1 MYLLLKEKNQFF
13 IFPDQATIIVIIF
26 VMFQVFGCFFYV
38 YYIFERLCTP
48 LFRNIKQ
55 EPFSARVLILC
66 IFNSILPGNVGTG

>member
-1 MYLLLKEKNQFF
+1 MYLLLKEKKSLF
-13 IFPDQATIIVIIF
+13 IFPDQATIIIF
-26 VMFQVFGCFFYV
+26 VMFQVFGCLFYV
-38 YYIFERLCTP
+38 YYIFERICTP